1 MAVNKSESLF
11 GERELTEKVLLC
23 DSKGRLNPQ
32 AVGWSRY
39 PLHGCNLQGRW
50 PRKKRWNYWCVTNE
64 RFLFSATV
72 SNIDYM
78 GMAFVYFLDFESKFF
93 HEMTVATPFGAG
105 CRLNDTVE
113 GDIVYQHKRL
123 NVAFVEVEGALNIKV
138 SAPDFG
144 GSKLKADLLVSY
156 PDNHET
162 LNVVIP
168 WDERRFQFTS
178 KQNTLPV
185 MGQVTIGDAGYDATG
200 GFACLDYGRGIW
212 PFTSFWNWAGASGV
226 SGGRTIGLN
235 FGAGWTDGT
244 GLTENGICIDGRL
257 SKLSEDLIFDYDNKD
272 FMKPWTIRSKD
283 TPRVNVRFEPFFERV
298 ASTDVKVLRSEVHQ
312 LIGRFSGEVIGDEGK
327 AYSFANIIGWAEEHF
342 ARW

>member
-1 MAVNKSESLF
+1 MTGNNSGSMI

-23 DSKGRLNPQ
+23 ASIGRLNPE
-32 AVGWSRY
+32 AVGWSRH
-39 PLHGCNLQGRW
+39 PLHSCNLQGRW

-78 GMAFVYFLDFESKFF
+78 GLAFVYFLDFESKFF
-93 HEMTVATPFGAG
+93 HEMTVVTPFGTG
-105 CRLNDTVE
+105 CRLSDTVQ
-113 GDIVYQHKRL
+113 GDVVYRHKRL
-123 NVAFVEVEGALNIKV
+123 KVAFVEVGGAVSIKV
-138 SAPDFG
+138 SSPDFG
-144 GSKLKADLLVSY
+144 GRKLEADLLVSC
-156 PDNHET
+156 PANHET

-185 MGQVTIGDAGYDATG
+185 TGKVTIGDAGYDAAG

-212 PFTSFWNWAGASGV
+212 PFASFWNWAGASGV
-226 SGGRTIGLN
+226 SDGHTIGLN

-257 SKLSEDLIFDYDNKD
+257 SKLSEDLVFDYNNKD
-272 FMKPWTIRSKD
+272 FMQPWSIRSGD
-283 TPRVNVRFEPFFERV
+283 SNRVNVRFEPFFERV
-298 ASTDVKVLRSEVHQ
+298 ASTDAKILRSEVHQ
-312 LIGRFSGEVIGDEGK
+312 LIGRFSGEVIDEEGK